1 MPVATIWRK
10 TVGESLLMLAL
21 VCLGSR
27 PALAQIRTDGSVGP
41 AAQTLSAATGQYTL
55 PQSLGKLVGTNLFH
69 SFQDFNINTGET
81 ATFTTSTSGISNVIS
96 RVTGGNMSNINGTL
110 ALKPIDGAPAFWF
123 VNPAGVVFGNGA
135 ALDMPGAFH
144 VSTAH
149 YLKFPDGSF
158 YSDTQKVSTF
168 SSAPPEAFGF
178 LGTNRASIQVNG
190 AKLSNGGNQVNMV
203 AGDITIDGGAISN
216 NAGPINL
223 VAVGDTVGEVSAAQG
238 APVGVNGAIDITN
251 SSQVIAQTSSEVKAG
266 DVQVTGGSL
275 LIDNSTLSSKTA
287 GSGNGGA
294 VRIQVAADM
303 SVLNGSDVG
312 SETIG
317 AGDAGGV
324 SVTAGALS
332 IDNSG
337 LSGDSSGSGRGGA
350 VSVRVAGFMKVL
362 NQGFL
367 SSTSALTFK
376 EGNGGNAGDVFV
388 TAGSLLIDKASIN
401 SDTRGGGHAGAV
413 RVNVTG
419 DMRVLN
425 EGSVSSDSTLPLNDG
440 IGGNAGVVSVTAGSL
455 LLDKSFIRSYTWGS
469 GRSGSVGIEVAGDM
483 SVLNESMVSS
493 STESSGNAG
502 ALNVAV
508 AGNISL
514 LSGAQIG
521 SNTIGAG
528 NAGNVVITAGSLLI
542 DPKDP
547 EGLHPFNTGIFSTS
561 QYKEG
566 LSPIRT
572 GDAGI
577 VDIRVVG
584 SVQVLSGGGIESS
597 TVGGGNAG
605 NVSISAGSLLIDQRG
620 NALKNTNISSD
631 SFWEEGVTP
640 SPSGNA
646 GTVNIRVIGELAVL
660 NGGVISSA
668 TFSPLGKAGSVKISA
683 GQIVINGE
691 GKIEN
696 YIQESL
702 VTASAASSSSG
713 QTGSVLI
720 SASNTLK
727 IANGGVISL
736 RNDATV
742 ATPGTLAPTTL
753 SVSAPKISLENG
765 GMITTE
771 STGNVPASNISLKF
785 IDKLSIQPSAII
797 TTSAFDGN
805 GGSIDI
811 EGSGLIVLDR
821 SQITTSVTGLTSGN
835 AGSINIAAKTLLMNN
850 GFIKANTA
858 APLAAGG
865 TISISAE
872 ALVPSYGTLL
882 VGRNTPFDFD
892 GVTAGFNVI
901 QAASPTGVSGNISI
915 TSPNLD
921 MAGKLA
927 GLKVNLLDTGGFS
940 KNPCASAGKSSF
952 SQTGRGGLPVSSFGA
967 LSAQDTSVLRLTRP
981 SSQDSL
987 AGLPNSLIVSNR
999 LGCSLN

>member
-1 MPVATIWRK
+1 
-10 TVGESLLMLAL
+10 
-21 VCLGSR
+21 
-27 PALAQIRTDGSVGP
+27 
-41 AAQTLSAATGQYTL
+41 
-55 PQSLGKLVGTNLFH
+55 
-69 SFQDFNINTGET
+69 
-81 ATFTTSTSGISNVIS
+81 
-96 RVTGGNMSNINGTL
+96 
-110 ALKPIDGAPAFWF
+110 
-123 VNPAGVVFGNGA
+123 
-135 ALDMPGAFH
+135 
-144 VSTAH
+144 
-149 YLKFPDGSF
+149 
-158 YSDTQKVSTF
+158 
-168 SSAPPEAFGF
+168 
-178 LGTNRASIQVNG
+178 
-190 AKLSNGGNQVNMV
+190 
-203 AGDITIDGGAISN
+203 
-216 NAGPINL
+216 
-223 VAVGDTVGEVSAAQG
+223 
-238 APVGVNGAIDITN
+238 
-251 SSQVIAQTSSEVKAG
+251 
-266 DVQVTGGSL
+266 
-275 LIDNSTLSSKTA
+275 
-287 GSGNGGA
+287 
-294 VRIQVAADM
+294 M
-303 SVLNGSDVG
+303 SVLNGS
-312 SETIG
+312 
-317 AGDAGGV
+317 
-324 SVTAGALS
+324 
-332 IDNSG
+332 N
-337 LSGDSSGSGRGGA
+337 
-350 VSVRVAGFMKVL
+350 
-362 NQGFL
+362 
-367 SSTSALTFK
+367 
-376 EGNGGNAGDVFV
+376 
-388 TAGSLLIDKASIN
+388 
-401 SDTRGGGHAGAV
+401 
-413 RVNVTG
+413 
-419 DMRVLN
+419 
-425 EGSVSSDSTLPLNDG
+425 
-440 IGGNAGVVSVTAGSL
+440 
-455 LLDKSFIRSYTWGS
+455 
-469 GRSGSVGIEVAGDM
+469 
-483 SVLNESMVSS
+483 VSS

-514 LSGAQIG
+514 SGAQIG
-521 SNTIGAG
+521 SNTFGAG

-542 DPKDP
+542 DPQDP
-547 EGLHPFNTGIFSTS
+547 EGLHPFFTGIFSSS
-561 QYKEG
+561 QYIEG

-620 NALKNTNISSD
+620 NALKTTNISSD
-631 SFWEEGVTP
+631 SVWEEGVTP

-646 GTVNIRVIGELAVL
+646 GTVNIRVVGELAVL
-660 NGGVISSA
+660 NGGVITSA

-691 GKIEN
+691 GKIQN
-696 YIQESL
+696 FIQESL

-720 SASNTLK
+720 SASDTLK

-785 IDKLSIQPSAII
+785 TDKLSIQPSAII

-835 AGSINIAAKTLLMNN
+835 AGSINIAAKTLLMSN
-850 GFIKANTA
+850 GFIQANTA
-858 APLAAGG
+858 APLATGG

-882 VGRNTPFDFD
+882 VGGNKPYGFD

-921 MAGKLA
+921 MAGKLT
-927 GLKVNLLDTGGFS
+927 GLKVSLLETGGFS

-952 SQTGRGGLPVSSFGA
+952 SQTGRGGLPTSSFGA
-967 LSAQDTSVLRLTRP
+967 LSSENTIVAGMRMP
-981 SSQDSL
+981 GAPESL
-987 AGLPNSLIVSNR
+987 AALSKSVIVSNR